1 MANPRPFS
9 IPQAA
14 SGTGGRDQPEA
25 DALTQAI
32 RKALAALDAAAG
44 EAAMGRLGSAKLGLL
59 VAASDLLD
67 ALNAADAEFE
77 RRYAT
82 PSAKLP
88 ERQVDPPRA
97 ERAHTDLV
105 GESTAP

>member
-14 SGTGGRDQPEA
+14 SGTGPGRDQPEA

-32 RKALAALDAAAG
+32 RKALAALDAAAA
-44 EAAMGRLGSAKLGLL
+44 EAEMGRLGSAKLGLL
-59 VAASDLLD
+59 VAASGLLD

-77 RRYAT
+77 RRYPT
-82 PSAKLP
+82 PSARRP
-88 ERQVDPPRA
+88 ERQVNPDGARHA
-97 ERAHTDLV
+97 RRVTVAAVH
-105 GESTAP
+105 A

>member
-1 MANPRPFS
+1 MADPRPCS

-14 SGTGGRDQPEA
+14 SGPGRRDQPEA

-59 VAASDLLD
+59 VAASSLLE

-77 RRYAT
+77 RRYPTA
-82 PSAKLP
+82 SASRP
-88 ERQVDPPRA
+88 ERQVNPHGPDTHA
-97 ERAHTDLV
+97 V
-105 GESTAP
+105 